1 MKRPLNRRSFVTLA
15 TATAALGGTA
25 SAPAFAQGTYPD
37 KPITM
42 VVPAPP
48 GGGTDLIA
56 RLYSDLLSQELGV
69 QVIVDNKGGGN
80 GNIGTAIVAR
90 AKPDGYTLLVGT
102 NSTHSGNQYLF
113 KSLRYDPLRDFAPIG
128 RMTINPLALLVKHD
142 APFRSA
148 ADLVAYMKANP
159 GKASY
164 GYGNT
169 GGQVSGGMLV
179 YMADAKAVAVPYK
192 STPQAFTDLMG
203 GQIDFTFVDF
213 AASRQLIDGG
223 KLRALAI
230 TSPKRFNVARDIPTV
245 AETPG
250 FSDFSLF
257 AWLGMF
263 APAGTPEAAI
273 TKLNAALRTALET
286 PEVRNT
292 LEQQMGSVVEPTSV
306 AEFRAFMQEQ
316 SEIWKRRVR
325 EAGMKPE

>member
-1 MKRPLNRRSFVTLA
+1 MIRHTLGLCVLLPALLTSVAARADEAYPLA
-15 TATAALGGTA
+15 G
-25 SAPAFAQGTYPD
+25 
-37 KPITM
+37 KPIT
-42 VVPAPP
+42 VIVPFAA
-48 GGGTDLIA
+48 GSGTDAIT
-56 RLYSDLLSQELGV
+56 R
-69 QVIVDNKGGGN
+69 VITEKMSASLKAPIVIDNKAGASGQ
-80 GNIGTAIVAR
+80 IGTEFVAR
-90 AKPDGYTLLVGT
+90 ARPDGYTLLVGT

-113 KSLRYDPLRDFAPIG
+113 KSLRYDPLRDFSPIG

-142 APFRSA
+142 APFRST
-148 ADLVAYMKANP
+148 ADLVAYMKGNP

-203 GQIDFTFVDF
+203 GQIDFAFVDF

-250 FSDFSLF
+250 LADFSLF

-263 APAGTPEAAI
+263 APAGTPDAAI
-273 TKLNAALRTALET
+273 AKLNAALRAALET

>member
-1 MKRPLNRRSFVTLA
+1 MIRHTLGLCLLLPALLASVAARADDAYPLAN
-15 TATAALGGTA
+15 
-25 SAPAFAQGTYPD
+25 
-37 KPITM
+37 KPITII
-42 VVPAPP
+42 VPFAA
-48 GGGTDLIA
+48 GSGTDAITRVIA
-56 RLYSDLLSQELGV
+56 EKMAASLKASI
-69 QVIVDNKGGGN
+69 VIDNKAGASGQ
-80 GNIGTAIVAR
+80 IGTEFVAR